1 MSSAATAYYLL
12 FITFIIII
20 ILIVFILSDYYA
32 DQGWVQQQQLQVDGH
47 GSGCHTRRASA
58 GPAAHDSAAG
68 GGPCDPHGAAVPH
81 GFD

>member
-20 ILIVFILSDYYA
+20 ILIVFILIDYYA

-47 GSGCHTRRASA
+47 GSGYH
-58 GPAAHDSAAG
+58 P
-68 GGPCDPHGAAVPH
+68 
-81 GFD
+81 